1 MNGTLI
7 WCSAPEKTQCPTQ
20 PLTRSSACRTCG
32 WARRWSRLLKLCF
45 RPSTAW
51 PQAKLQ
57 APMRSPQT
65 WRGTARLPYCFLC
78 IVPQDFRDAKIIT
91 LNNNGNNWKGI
102 SFLIIAGKDLLRSSW
117 SAYRSWSSVWEWR
130 TSSVMSRCIIGYRP
144 SVQILLLYEIEWR
157 INPGWR

>member
-1 MNGTLI
+1 MTGTLI
-7 WCSAPEKTQCPTQ
+7 WSLLQRKHNV
-20 PLTRSSACRTCG
+20 PLSHWHDRVPAEHG
-32 WARRWSRLLKLCF
+32 WVRRWSRLLKLCF

-57 APMRSPQT
+57 EPMRFPQT

-91 LNNNGNNWKGI
+91 LNNNWNNCKGI
-102 SFLIIAGKDLLRSSW
+102 SFLIIAGKVFAWIILIWLQIMIISLRMKNVLR
-117 SAYRSWSSVWEWR
+117 YVGG
-130 TSSVMSRCIIGYRP
+130 IIGYRP
-144 SVQILLLYEIEWR
+144 SVQILRLYEIEWR